1 MSADGWATA
10 MLAMGSKVGLK
21 VAENEKIAVMFVDE
35 VEDKLL
41 KIKSSQFK
49 NLYK

>member
-10 MLAMGSKVGLK
+10 LIAMGSEVGLK
-21 VAENEKIAVMFVDE
+21 VAEKEKIAVMFIDQ

-41 KIKSSQFK
+41 KIKSSEFK
-49 NLYK
+49 FF